1 MESRHFEK
9 IKSDWLKWL
18 SNEKRLSS
26 STCFSYSLDLKNF
39 CNFIISYKNQVLNI
53 DIFKSID
60 EKTIRSW
67 FFFRLKKGINS
78 RSNARAL
85 SSIKSLTQFLIKEKI
100 IKSSIIVYLKSPKF
114 SESLPRPLSIKQV
127 EKIIE
132 ILKENKKNW
141 IAKRNIA
148 IIFLMWG
155 LGLRI
160 NEVLKLKISQFSNS
174 NDHILILGKGKKQS
188 VVPIFEELKKFIIIM
203 YESIPIK
210 IKESEY
216 LFLGARGKK
225 LDPSVFQKEIRKIR
239 NFLILP
245 ENVTPHTFRHSFATQ
260 LLNNMVDLRT
270 IQELLGHESLT
281 STQKYT
287 AVDSDRLKKIIDI
300 YHPRNK

>member
-1 MESRHFEK
+1 M
-9 IKSDWLKWL
+9 
-18 SNEKRLSS
+18 
-26 STCFSYSLDLKNF
+26 
-39 CNFIISYKNQVLNI
+39 
-53 DIFKSID
+53 
-60 EKTIRSW
+60 
-67 FFFRLKKGINS
+67 
-78 RSNARAL
+78 
-85 SSIKSLTQFLIKEKI
+85 KI

-114 SESLPRPLSIKQV
+114 AESLPRPLSIKQV

-174 NDHILILGKGKKQS
+174 NDHILILGKGKKQR

-216 LFLGARGKK
+216 LFLGERGKK